1 MSNELAVQDQ
11 NPFSIVGN
19 YDNKNINEGAVRV
32 EQTRSAAEVHSMIV
46 AAKQFPRDEATAYAS
61 LMRACQRKELAE
73 VSMYSYPRAGQTVS
87 GPSIRLAEEAAR
99 CWGNVE
105 FGVKELSQKD
115 GESEMLAFAWDLET
129 NVRSSQTFNVK
140 HVRDTRSGAR
150 KLTDQR
156 DIYENNANNAGRRLR
171 ARILAIL
178 PPDFINAALEECART
193 LKGDNSVPLEDKIK
207 KMIVAFEKI
216 GVKQSLIEGRLGKK
230 SELMTD
236 DELVEYRG
244 IYASIKDKHSKVS
257 DWFDVKDN
265 TEKADELNAILG
277 GKK

>member
-19 YDNKNINEGAVRV
+19 YNNKNINEGAVRV

-207 KMIVAFEKI
+207 KMIVAFEKV

-257 DWFDVKDN
+257 DWFDVKDS

>member
-19 YDNKNINEGAVRV
+19 YNNKNINEGAVRV

-207 KMIVAFEKI
+207 KMIVAFEKV

-236 DELVEYRG
+236 DDLVEYRG

>member
-1 MSNELAVQDQ
+1 
-11 NPFSIVGN
+11 
-19 YDNKNINEGAVRV
+19 
-32 EQTRSAAEVHSMIV
+32 
-46 AAKQFPRDEATAYAS
+46 
-61 LMRACQRKELAE
+61 
-73 VSMYSYPRAGQTVS
+73 
-87 GPSIRLAEEAAR
+87 
-99 CWGNVE
+99 
-105 FGVKELSQKD
+105 
-115 GESEMLAFAWDLET
+115 MLAFAWDLET

-140 HVRDTRSGAR
+140 HVRDTRSGTR

-207 KMIVAFEKI
+207 KMIVAFEKV

-265 TEKADELNAILG
+265 TEKADELNVILG

>member
-19 YDNKNINEGAVRV
+19 YNNKNINEGAVRV

-207 KMIVAFEKI
+207 KMIVAFEKV